1 MIKDQLMQ
9 IVGADYVV
17 ADDQL
22 APWSRDWS
30 GAYQYTPLAVVR
42 PANTQQVSQI
52 LRLANET
59 GTAVVPVSGNTG
71 LAGGAEAEGSIQ
83 LSLDRMNRIRE
94 MRGGKDYD
102 ADFSQRMHGEGVW
115 SDLIRQRFTRAD
127 RHRRRPRRGADRWSA

>member
-94 MRGGKDYD
+94 IRPK
-102 ADFSQRMHGEGVW
+102 ARLALS
-115 SDLIRQRFTRAD
+115 LIHISEPT
-127 RHRRRPRRGADRWSA
+127 RRP